1 MSKTL
6 IVSDY
11 GQHVSGLQAEVLSFA
26 EYLAQYPKAN
36 EQKTRVINLCDT
48 QQYLS
53 QGYYC
58 SLLAEARQHEVL
70 PSVSTIIDSASQL
83 QNDGEMPLI
92 VPIHLAKI
100 LNSELSTVKTTNTTD
115 DKAGSKADDKTG
127 SKADDKADS
136 KADNKI
142 KAEDF
147 ELAIYCGNTATASF
161 TRLANFLF
169 LQCRLPLLSARFEKS
184 GDHWRAFIKKRSITT
199 LSETEF
205 SDFYAQL
212 EKFTQQ
218 VWRSR
223 TKTKKYRWDMAIL
236 VNDNEETPPSDKK
249 ALHNFVKAASQL
261 GIKAEL
267 VQYDNAIDYKSFV
280 ARFDALFIRE
290 TTSIKSHTY
299 ELARAAEKAGIVV
312 IDDPSS
318 ILRCCNKVF
327 LHDAFSYHKIPSP
340 KTRFV
345 ADCNKETLDSLAE
358 SFGFP
363 MILKLPESAFSLGVY
378 KVKDEAALLAK
389 LQEMLE
395 VSALVLVQE
404 YLYTEYDWRIG
415 ILNNKPIF
423 ACRYFMA
430 PNHWQIYNH
439 ANNSEEGA
447 AQTLPTFE
455 VPKNVLASAIK
466 ACRFIGKG
474 LYGVDIK
481 EANGKAYVIE
491 VNDNPNIDTEVEDKY
506 SGKELYM
513 QIMQEFVNRLET
525 RGRQ

>member
-1 MSKTL
+1 MSITL

-11 GQHVSGLQAEVLSFA
+11 GQQISGMQAQVLSFA

-48 QQYLS
+48 EQYLS
-53 QGYYC
+53 EGYYC
-58 SLLAEARQHEVL
+58 SLLAQARQHEVL
-70 PSVSTIIDSASQL
+70 PSVSTIVDIGSQL
-83 QNDGEMPLI
+83 QNGGEMQLI
-92 VPIHLAKI
+92 LPSHFNKA
-100 LNSELSTVKTTNTTD
+100 LNAELN
-115 DKAGSKADDKTG
+115 GIG
-127 SKADDKADS
+127 DS
-136 KADNKI
+136 
-142 KAEDF
+142 AETF
-147 ELAIYCGNTATASF
+147 ELPIYCGNTASVSF
-161 TRLANFLF
+161 TRLANYLF
-169 LQCRLPLLSARFEKS
+169 MQCRLPLLTARFSKS
-184 GDHWRAFIKKRSITT
+184 GDLWRAFLKKISITS
-199 LSETEF
+199 LTEDQF
-205 SDFYAQL
+205 SDFHTQL

-223 TKTKKYRWDMAIL
+223 TKTKKHRWDMAIL
-236 VNDNEETPPSDKK
+236 VNSKENTPPSDGK
-249 ALHNFVKAASQL
+249 ALKLFVKAASQL

-267 VQYDNAIDYKSFV
+267 VEYDNCIDYRSFV

-299 ELARAAEKAGIVV
+299 ELARAAEKEGIVV

-340 KTRFV
+340 KTHFV
-345 ADCNKETLDSLAE
+345 TNYTPETLTDLADT
-358 SFGFP
+358 FGFP

-378 KVKDEAALLAK
+378 KVKDEAALLQK
-389 LQEMLE
+389 LQEMIK

-404 YLYTEYDWRIG
+404 YLFTEYDWRIG
-415 ILNNKPIF
+415 VLNNKPIF

-439 ANNSEEGA
+439 ANNSEPGM

-455 VPKNVLASAIK
+455 VPKNVLSSAIK
-466 ACRFIGKG
+466 SCRFIGNG

-491 VNDNPNIDTEVEDKY
+491 VNDNPNIDTEVEDRY
-506 SGKELYM
+506 AGKELYM
-513 QIMQEFVNRLET
+513 EIMQEFVNRLEA
-525 RGRQ
+525 RGRK

>member
-11 GQHVSGLQAEVLSFA
+11 GQQVSGVQADVLSFA

-48 QQYLS
+48 EQYLS
-53 QGYYC
+53 EGYYC

-70 PSVSTIIDSASQL
+70 PSVSTIIDIASQL
-83 QNDGEMPLI
+83 QNSGEMQLI
-92 VPIHLAKI
+92 VPNHLSKI
-100 LNSELSTVKTTNTTD
+100 LNTQFAGDNHNLQSFELS
-115 DKAGSKADDKTG
+115 
-127 SKADDKADS
+127 
-136 KADNKI
+136 
-142 KAEDF
+142 
-147 ELAIYCGNTATASF
+147 IYCGNTSSEGF

-169 LQCRLPLLSARFEKS
+169 TQCRLPLLTARFSKN
-184 GDHWRAFIKKRSITT
+184 GDHWTAFIKKKSITT
-199 LSETEF
+199 LSQDEF
-205 SDFYAQL
+205 SDLYAQL
-212 EKFTQQ
+212 DRFTQQ

-223 TKTKKYRWDMAIL
+223 GVTKKHRWDMAIL
-236 VNDNEETPPSDKK
+236 VNSKEETPPSDKK
-249 ALHNFVKAASQL
+249 ALSLFVKAASKL

-267 VQYDNAIDYKSFV
+267 VEYNNAIDYKSFV

-327 LHDAFSYHKIPSP
+327 LHDAFSYHKVPSP
-340 KTRFV
+340 KTSFV
-345 ADCNKETLDSLAE
+345 ADFKPSTISDLSET
-358 SFGFP
+358 FGFP

-378 KVKDEAALLAK
+378 KVKDEAALNAK
-389 LQEMLE
+389 LKEMLE

-415 ILNNKPIF
+415 ILNNKPIY

-439 ANNSEEGA
+439 ANNSEAGK

-455 VPKNVLASAIK
+455 VPKKVLASALK

-481 EANGKAYVIE
+481 ESGDKAYVIE

-513 QIMQEFVNRLET
+513 QIMQEFVNRLEA
-525 RGRQ
+525 RGRD